1 MCYSGYVF
9 VLIEPTSESFLEK
22 YLRAKRDLGSEELK
36 LLKILFFGP
45 PGAGKTTLLS
55 VLLDLEIQSYRE
67 STGVLDRKLVQF
79 KVAVHVEN
87 AKSLWKIVKI
97 EEEISRLRHIIE
109 EKLKKRTLQNSNNQ
123 SLLDSQPHLEIDKK
137 LANIDDEVPD
147 SENEDQSHSLQQ
159 QYITSNTLMACYDS
173 GGQPEFFDV
182 MSAFISAT
190 TGSIMIF
197 DMSKDLHSPFDPEFY
212 KKGQLQGSSN
222 IKTHYTGAQLLK
234 TALANIQSYATQ
246 YTSCFTVN
254 SYFGSSELLVVG
266 THLDQ
271 CGNTEDKKFEKLH
284 TAEEIIHDV
293 LRDCSGISIIE
304 RPRGRITKTIYP
316 IASKCDKETNETVRC
331 RKEVAQEIRTAI
343 ESMSKKNISKEVPIS
358 WLLFQYE
365 IKLHSVPWIW
375 RSECEQI
382 AEKCYI
388 DKNDVDVVLQF
399 FHELGIL
406 LYYQDKEKNN
416 EKEKEKMLS
425 HVIFSDPQW
434 LFAQLTK
441 LIELK
446 YDASCKAAESIK
458 KGFFLKEFLREIYGE
473 EFHRSTKGVLHYE
486 NIINLFVHLNIMG
499 RLSDA
504 TEQYFMPALLN
515 PFPNDISIDATF
527 GTQILTTL
535 YVRFSNG
542 YFPRGL
548 FCCLIALSIKQCKNW
563 NLRPNTAYKDLVI
576 FQIDSKE
583 EYLILFDK
591 IHYISVEIHRKE
603 KLLQNN
609 HQVICHTLY
618 KNLKEVCNTIN
629 LNGDFMFGFLCK
641 EPNCEKIAYIQM
653 QYPCCPKTLLCSAC
667 EHKSTMTDD
676 QLVWFV
682 PPEVMDIIY
691 KVSSYIYICVCVC
704 IHSVH
709 MLL

>member
-1 MCYSGYVF
+1 MQLYLIYVYLYIDICMHF
-9 VLIEPTSESFLEK
+9 ATASRIKNFLEK
-22 YLRAKRDLGSEELK
+22 YLKAKHDLGSEELK

-55 VLLDLEIQSYRE
+55 VLLDQTIQSYRE

-79 KVAVHVEN
+79 KVAVQRDVEK
-87 AKSLWKIVKI
+87 AISQWKIVKI
-97 EEEISRLRHIIE
+97 EEEILRLRHIIE
-109 EKLKKRTLQNSNNQ
+109 EKVKVKQSTLENSNR
-123 SLLDSQPHLEIDKK
+123 LPDSQVDLKIDKK
-137 LANIDDEVPD
+137 LANIYDEVPH
-147 SENEDQSHSLQQ
+147 SEDQTFGLQQ
-159 QYITSNTLMACYDS
+159 QYKISNTLMACYDS

-182 MSAFISAT
+182 MPAFISAI
-190 TGSIMIF
+190 TGNIMIF
-197 DMSKDLHSPFDPEFY
+197 DMSKDLHSPLDPEFY
-212 KKGQLQGSSN
+212 KNGQLQGSTN

-234 TALANIQSYATQ
+234 TALANIQSYAA
-246 YTSCFTVN
+246 VN

-266 THLDQ
+266 THLDK
-271 CGNTEDKKFEKLH
+271 CGDTEDKIRENLH

-293 LRDCSGISIIE
+293 LRDCSGISVIK
-304 RPRGRITKTIYP
+304 RPKGKSTKTVYP

-343 ESMSKKNISKEVPIS
+343 ENMSKKNMSKKNISKEVPIS

-365 IKLHSVPWIW
+365 IKLHSIPWIW

-388 DKNDVDVVLQF
+388 DKKDVDVVLQF

-406 LYYQDKEKNN
+406 LYYQDEEKHNK
-416 EKEKEKMLS
+416 KEKEKMLS

-446 YDASCKAAESIK
+446 YDPSCKAAESIK
-458 KGFFLKEFLREIYGE
+458 KGIFLKEFLKEIYGE
-473 EFHRSTKGVLHYE
+473 EFHSSTKGILHYDY
-486 NIINLFVHLNIMG
+486 IINLFVHLNIMA

-515 PFPNDISIDATF
+515 PFLNKIPIDITF
-527 GTQILTTL
+527 GTQVPTTL
-535 YVRFSNG
+535 YVKFSNG
-542 YFPRGL
+542 YFPRGV
-548 FCCLIALSIKQCKNW
+548 FCCLIALCIKQCKNW
-563 NLRPNTAYKDLVI
+563 TLRPNAAYKDLVV

-591 IHYISVEIHRKE
+591 IHYISMEIHHKE
-603 KLLQNN
+603 ELLQEN
-609 HQVICHTLY
+609 HQVLCHTLY
-618 KNLKEVCNTIN
+618 KNLKEVCNTIH
-629 LNGDFMFGFLCK
+629 LNGEFLFGFLCK

-653 QYPCCPKTLLCSAC
+653 QYPSCPKTLICSVC
-667 EHKSTMTDD
+667 EHKSTMTFD

-682 PPEVMDIIY
+682 PPDVMDVIY
-691 KVSSYIYICVCVC
+691 KVS
-704 IHSVH
+704 
-709 MLL
+709 

>member
-1 MCYSGYVF
+1 M
-9 VLIEPTSESFLEK
+9 
-22 YLRAKRDLGSEELK
+22 
-36 LLKILFFGP
+36 LKILFFGP

-55 VLLDLEIQSYRE
+55 VLLDLAIQSYRE

-87 AKSLWKIVKI
+87 AKSHWKIVKI
-97 EEEISRLRHIIE
+97 KEEISRLRHIIE
-109 EKLKKRTLQNSNNQ
+109 EKLKKRTLQNSNNKL
-123 SLLDSQPHLEIDKK
+123 SPDSQPDLEIDKEF
-137 LANIDDEVPD
+137 ANIDDEVSD
-147 SENEDQSHSLQQ
+147 SENQDQSHSLQQ

-182 MSAFISAT
+182 MPAFISAT
-190 TGSIMIF
+190 TGSIMVF
-197 DMSKDLHSPFDPEFY
+197 DMSKDLHSPLDPEFY

-246 YTSCFTVN
+246 YTSCSTVN
-254 SYFGSSELLVVG
+254 SYFGSGALLVVG

-271 CGNTEDKKFEKLH
+271 CGDTEDKRCEKLR

-293 LRDCSGISIIE
+293 LRDCPGISATL
-304 RPRGRITKTIYP
+304 RPRGRTETIYP
-316 IASKCDKETNETVRC
+316 IASKCDKETNETIRR

-343 ESMSKKNISKEVPIS
+343 ESMSKMNISKEVPIS

-365 IKLHSVPWIW
+365 IKLRYVPWIW

-382 AEKCYI
+382 AEKCFI
-388 DKNDVDVVLQF
+388 DKSDVDVVLQF

-416 EKEKEKMLS
+416 EKEKMLS
-425 HVIFSDPQW
+425 RVIFSDPQW
-434 LFAQLTK
+434 LFDELTK
-441 LIELK
+441 LIKVK
-446 YDASCKAAESIK
+446 YKSSCKAAEKIN
-458 KGFFLKEFLREIYGE
+458 KGFFLKEFLKEIYGE
-473 EFHRSTKGVLHYE
+473 EFHRRTGGLLHYE
-486 NIINLFVHLNIMG
+486 NIINVFVHLNIMA
-499 RLSDA
+499 RLPDT

-515 PFPNDISIDATF
+515 PFSNDISIDAAF
-527 GTQILTTL
+527 GTQVLTTL
-535 YVRFSNG
+535 YVKFRNG
-542 YFPRGL
+542 YFPRGI
-548 FCCLIALSIKQCKNW
+548 FCCLIALFIKKYENW
-563 NLRPNTAYKDLVI
+563 KLRPNAAYKDLIV
-576 FQIDSKE
+576 FQIDSKK
-583 EYLILFDK
+583 EYVILFDK
-591 IHYISVEIHRKE
+591 IHYISVEIHHKE

-676 QLVWFV
+676 QLEWFV

-691 KVSSYIYICVCVC
+691 KVSSYIYMCVYTVYICCYNS
-704 IHSVH
+704 ILHAGYYDS
-709 MLL
+709 